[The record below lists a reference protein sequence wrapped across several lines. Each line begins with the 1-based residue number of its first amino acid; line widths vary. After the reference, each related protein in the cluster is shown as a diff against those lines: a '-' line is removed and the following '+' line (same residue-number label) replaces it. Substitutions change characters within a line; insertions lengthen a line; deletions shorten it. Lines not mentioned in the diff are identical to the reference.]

1 MCICMLIFLNLQTT
15 DYASAQLRGN
25 MTLKCSPGGGCI
37 TEICIDDQSCDTIKS
52 NSSNGTDLRDFLEN
66 KTKVTFIPREII

>member
-15 DYASAQLRGN
+15 NYANAQLRGN
-25 MTLKCSPGGGCI
+25 MTLKCSPGGECI

-52 NSSNGTDLRDFLEN
+52 NSSNGTDLRDFLGN

>member
-1 MCICMLIFLNLQTT
+1 MLIFLNLQTT
-15 DYASAQLRGN
+15 NYANAQLRGN
-25 MTLKCSPGGGCI
+25 MTLKCSPGGECI

-52 NSSNGTDLRDFLEN
+52 NSSNGTDLWDFLGN